1 MIKLLKLC
9 FNTTNSIWTIQK
21 RRLSYKSCVSCYF
34 LQLFIH
40 KIINSFFS
48 FKIRTPDKYHGL
60 ILPRKL
66 PPRSTPLAIHQLPML
81 GFLEQ
86 TVSEA
91 VIKALTSVGC
101 FKPKYPFLTARRS
114 ALLYVAYHLKG
125 ELLSFH

>member
-1 MIKLLKLC
+1 MLLGSFKSYVHHTKLLC
-9 FNTTNSIWTIQK
+9 RVTTFYAYNH
-21 RRLSYKSCVSCYF
+21 
-34 LQLFIH
+34 LQCLLTPT
-40 KIINSFFS
+40 
-48 FKIRTPDKYHGL
+48 RTPEKYHGL

-66 PPRSTPLAIHQLPML
+66 PPRSTPLAINQLPML

-125 ELLSFH
+125 EFYRISIENSHKSAKANFK